1 MCISGGFYG
10 LTLNAKFMSGNIFI
24 NFLYLSLVDIA
35 ANILIIVLAKFVPR
49 RFLLRF
55 RGHRADWS
63 WDLVPV
69 PYERP
74 LLSGLLFLG
83 GISCIL
89 ITAIPEHSNIVSFAG
104 KFFISGAYS
113 ISYLVSAEI
122 FPTTIR
128 NAGLG
133 LCSVMARVGSILC
146 PYVLI
151 TKGLIYDANSKI
163 YTVYN
168 TYHFV

>member
-1 MCISGGFYG
+1 MCLEDFCSGSGVNEPWTG
-10 LTLNAKFMSGNIFI
+10 LE
-24 NFLYLSLVDIA
+24 YLI
-35 ANILIIVLAKFVPR
+35 
-49 RFLLRF
+49 
-55 RGHRADWS
+55 
-63 WDLVPV
+63 PV
-69 PYERP
+69 PYERL

-89 ITAIPEHSNIVSFAG
+89 ITAIPQHSNIVSFAG

-122 FPTTIR
+122 FPTSIR

-151 TKGLIYDANSKI
+151 TKGEILAEASTYREIYDI
-163 YTVYN
+163 YFQN
-168 TYHFV
+168 FGSQCR